1 MNRSLPRLLTIVV
14 FVSSLVT
21 AVSPPIGAQANSAP
35 LVSVASAE
43 SAKVASLVQP
53 GQSSASADPQVVTAS
68 EAYFYK
74 FDMDL
79 EKKARA
85 GGDELVDVR
94 IIVADQEVSW
104 PEWVQAVPRAVPDE
118 ATELPVWYGRVK
130 ASHLAKLA
138 GLDFVVQA
146 SLIEKVGPVPRFRD
160 PDLPAPQ
167 VTDAMRER
175 LRTLRDHPPVSAAG
189 GQVITGWWD
198 VGPGHESKKAWD
210 KGYTGAGVRVADIDS
225 GVDFCHPDL
234 YGTWATFDVTAARN
248 YSYGG
253 VPNYLDYFDGWPIAL
268 SPVSNYALFFDL
280 WYNGEPTHLNTFA
293 YGFSKFADTRASGV
307 GDTIWFD
314 SKPYTTT
321 GTASPSNPVYHIGYH
336 PDTSLE
342 AWWWGERIGVLVV
355 DEDGDGVYETV
366 YVDLN
371 DNHDFRD
378 DKPAN
383 KADPTACWD
392 ADGDGYNDLSGGLV
406 YFISD
411 GQHWP
416 LMMDWWWDPARFG
429 MTPPG
434 PGELVAFMFD
444 DPRGPAA
451 AHGTLAA
458 SNIVGQGR
466 IDGDPSVFGGD
477 TRPFWKPVGVGGM
490 VQGGGKDAKLIAIG
504 DVYINFTASTEEAW
518 YFASF
523 GVDGFGDTDDGAHI
537 TSNSYGESDVDN
549 DEWDNRSRLLTR
561 LNTRPLF
568 GRVIDGVP
576 QIHPN
581 IYGQRVAHLFST
593 GNGAPGY
600 GTNAPPSGSTIIA
613 VGASTQFGSVGWDSI
628 SGPDQVV
635 WGDVIPW
642 SNRGPTAVG
651 HLAPHVT
658 ADGAFAAGAITSNG
672 WGDGWSAWEAWG
684 GTSRSTPVA
693 AGNLALIYDA
703 WKQRT
708 GQWPTWR
715 QARELLMNGATD
727 QKYDVLVQGAGAVNA
742 DKSTDIAGGLYGLHL
757 SPEAWYPGD
766 YRGVEFPAFAQIITP
781 GDSDSQA
788 FTAMNH
794 SPFPITAGLS
804 ATYLAKIS
812 SYEFELTA
820 DVANESPYNFNRPD
834 YLFDVTRYAPG
845 GIPPDTALMVA
856 EIIHPFEEFE
866 PQGDNNVANNNL
878 WRILW
883 YSWKDM
889 NGDGNLWT
897 DANGNGAVNAGE
909 IDLGE
914 YTRFAYGYGA
924 HTYRQVS
931 VKDPLARWKDGIYLG
946 LQHRLRQTS
955 VPVSHLRI
963 RVTFFRKAP
972 WAWITFDVPSVT
984 VDPESSAIFTATI
997 TIPPDTPYGLYEGAI
1012 EVSIP
1017 AHGPH
1022 SGYTT
1027 IIPVVVNVAF
1037 SGDLT
1042 AAPITLGGQSKADTR
1057 YDNSYVTGPQ
1067 DWTWRAESGDWRFY
1081 FLDQTSAPASGT
1093 RLVVRDEWDDAAP
1106 ETDLDTLILGPT
1118 SGPYRREQL
1127 PFLFNF
1133 GDFSTLDPSTFGPYR
1148 LEVVASSVNAYL
1160 GSGIWN
1166 FQTATGSNVEYVV
1179 TPLAS
1184 GLHEVLQHTV
1194 RYEGAQFEVPF
1205 TKTLSTLI
1213 GPTAL
1218 TYTNYF
1224 SDTIS
1229 FSSNITHEGGLVV
1242 EAYGM
1247 RDTRTDLTG
1256 SIEQDPTND
1265 DYCDWEAGGVY
1276 TYTTA
1281 LADNVAR
1288 FTAHVTVG
1296 SNDLDLYLLYDAD
1309 RDGFDCPGDQIASSI
1324 NPAGVDDEVTVQF
1337 PAAGDYMVV
1346 IQGWSVSPS
1355 PSPFSWYWIRTDLD
1369 NSLVTSNEDLTIGPY
1384 KDATFDLS
1392 NVPGAC
1398 DAVNAECNDG
1408 VIYVGFADAP
1418 RLFSIPVTV
1427 DYVAVDLSGSAKEVD
1442 RATAVPGEALLYT
1455 LALRNTGLVTATGV
1469 VLTDTLPAEVT
1480 FGGIVSGDASYDA
1493 GLNAVRWVGD
1503 VPPESTHTVVYTV
1516 TVNTDLPDGT
1526 VITNTAEV
1534 NDGLGHVIT
1543 IGPTETEVE
1552 SVDLSTSTKEV
1563 DQATAVPG
1571 ATLLYTVILRN
1582 TGPFTATEA
1591 MLHDV
1596 LPDNTSYV
1604 DGSATG
1610 GAVYLPAANAIHWSG
1625 SIGAS
1630 SEHTVTYQVRVA
1642 GGLEA
1647 GTLITNTAEVSD
1659 GLGTTWW
1666 TNVVTTTIGADL
1678 SRSEK
1683 VASSEVVRSGEVV
1696 TFTVIIRNTGVA
1708 PADATMVD
1716 ELPEGLT
1723 LVGTP
1728 EVISGPG
1735 SVISTGN
1742 VITWTGT
1749 LDAEYGNQ
1757 AEVRFAAQVGPLVC
1771 RAITNT
1777 AQLEDGQGGMYEVSA
1792 TINVPCWST
1801 YLPLIFR

>member
-1 MNRSLPRLLTIVV
+1 MNHRALHLLAIVV
-14 FVSSLVT
+14 LVSGLVMM
-21 AVSPPIGAQANSAP
+21 ASP
-35 LVSVASAE
+35 LVGVQGASAASALAVSAE
-43 SAKVASLVQP
+43 SAWLAPPAQPRRPPVGAS
-53 GQSSASADPQVVTAS
+53 PQIATAS
-68 EAYFYK
+68 EANFYK
-74 FDMDL
+74 FDTDL
-79 EKKARA
+79 QEKARA

-94 IIVADQEVSW
+94 VIVADQGVHW
-104 PEWVQAVPRAVPDE
+104 PEWVQAVPRAVSDE
-118 ATELPVWYGRVK
+118 ATGLPVWYGRVK
-130 ASHLAKLA
+130 AAHLAKLA

-146 SLIEKVGPVPRFRD
+146 SLIERLGPVPRFRD
-160 PDLPAPQ
+160 PDLPVPQ

-175 LRTLRDHPPVSAAG
+175 LRTLRDRPPVSAAG
-189 GQVITGWWD
+189 VQGIAGWWD
-198 VGPGHESKKAWD
+198 VGPGHESKKAWN
-210 KGYTGAGVRVADIDS
+210 KGYTGDGVRVANIDS

-234 YGTWATFDVTAARN
+234 YGTWATFDVAAARN

-268 SPVSNYALFFDL
+268 SPFSNYALFFDL
-280 WYNGEPTHLNTFA
+280 WYNGAPTPLNAFA

-307 GDTIWFD
+307 GNTIWFD
-314 SKPYTTT
+314 GKPYITT
-321 GTASPSNPVYHIGYH
+321 GTASIFNPVYHIGYH

-342 AWWWGERIGVLVV
+342 KQWWHERIGVLVV

-371 DNHDFRD
+371 NNRNFRD

-392 ADGDGYNDLSGGLV
+392 ADGDGYYDLSGGLV

-411 GQHWP
+411 GKHWP
-416 LMMDWWWDPARFG
+416 QMMDWWWDPAGFG

-444 DPRGPAA
+444 DPWGPAA
-451 AHGTLAA
+451 AHGTLTA

-477 TRPFWKPVGVGGM
+477 TRPSWKPAGVGGM
-490 VQGGGKDAKLIAIG
+490 VQGGGKGAKLIAIG
-504 DVYINFTASTEEAW
+504 DIYINYTASTEEAW

-537 TSNSYGESDVDN
+537 TSNSYGESETDN
-549 DEWDNRSRLLTR
+549 DEWDNRSRLITR
-561 LNTRPLF
+561 LNTRSSWRGF
-568 GRVIDGVP
+568 
-576 QIHPN
+576 PN
-581 IYGQRVAHLFST
+581 TYGQRVAHLFST

-658 ADGAFAAGAITSNG
+658 ADGAFAAGAIASNG
-672 WGDGWSAWEAWG
+672 WGDGWSAWMAWG

-742 DKSTDIAGGLYGLHL
+742 DKSTDIAGGLYGLHI

-766 YRGVEFPAFAQIITP
+766 YRGAEFPAFAQIIAP
-781 GDSDSQA
+781 GSSDSQV

-812 SYEFELTA
+812 SYEFNVTA
-820 DVANESPYNFNRPD
+820 AIAHESPYSFNRPD
-834 YLFDVTRYAPG
+834 YLFDVTQYAPG
-845 GIPPDTALMVA
+845 GIPSDTALMVA

-866 PQGDNNVANNNL
+866 PQGDNNVFNNNL

-883 YSWKDM
+883 YSWKDV

-897 DANGNGAVNAGE
+897 DANGNGAVNVGE
-909 IDLGE
+909 IDHGE
-914 YTRFAYGYGA
+914 YTRFADGYGA

-931 VKDPLARWKDGIYLG
+931 VKDPRARWKDGIYLG
-946 LQHRLRQTS
+946 LQHRLRQAS

-963 RVTFFRKAP
+963 RVTFYRKAP
-972 WAWITFDVPSVT
+972 WTWIAFNVPSVT
-984 VDPESSAIFTATI
+984 VSPNSAATFMA
-997 TIPPDTPYGLYEGAI
+997 TVAIPSGTPYGLYEGAI

-1017 AHGPH
+1017 THGPH

-1027 IIPVVVNVAF
+1027 IIPVVINVAF

-1042 AAPITLGGQSKADTR
+1042 AAPITLGGQPRADTR

-1081 FLDQTSAPASGT
+1081 FLDQTSTPAAGT
-1093 RLVVRDEWDDAAP
+1093 RLVVRDEWGDAAP

-1118 SGPYRREQL
+1118 SGPYQRAQP
-1127 PFLFNF
+1127 PFLFSF
-1133 GDFSTLDPSTFGPYR
+1133 GDFSTLDPLTFGPYR
-1148 LEVVASSVNAYL
+1148 LEMVASSVNAYL

-1166 FQTATGSNVEYVV
+1166 FQTATGGNVEYVV

-1184 GLHEVLQHTV
+1184 GLYEVLQHTV
-1194 RYEGAQFEVPF
+1194 RYEGDQFEVPF
-1205 TKTLSTLI
+1205 TKTLSTLV

-1218 TYTNYF
+1218 AYTNYF

-1242 EAYGM
+1242 EAYGL

-1265 DYCDWEAGGVY
+1265 NYCDWRAGGIY
-1276 TYTTA
+1276 TYTTT
-1281 LADNVAR
+1281 LASNVAR

-1309 RDGFDCPGDQIASSI
+1309 RDGFDCPDDQIAFSI
-1324 NPAGVDDEVTVQF
+1324 NPVGTDDEVTVHF
-1337 PAAGDYMVV
+1337 PAGGDYMVV

-1369 NSLVTSNEDLTIGPY
+1369 NSLVISNEDLAIGPY

-1398 DAVNAECNDG
+1398 DDVRADCNDG
-1408 VIYVGFADAP
+1408 VLYVGFADAP

-1427 DYVAVDLSGSAKEVD
+1427 EYVAADLSSSTKVVSAN
-1442 RATAVPGEALLYT
+1442 TALPGDPLTYT
-1455 LALRNTGLVTATGV
+1455 IHLVNSSSIHTAAGA
-1469 VLTDTLPAEVT
+1469 VLTDTLPAEVA
-1480 FGGIVSGDASYDA
+1480 FGSIVSGGASYDA
-1493 GLNAVRWVGD
+1493 GLNAVRWSGD
-1503 VPPESTHTVVYTV
+1503 IPPASTHTIVYMV
-1516 TVNTDLPDGT
+1516 TVNADLPDGT
-1526 VITNTAEV
+1526 FITNTAEV
-1534 NDGLGHVIT
+1534 NNGLGHVIT
-1543 IGPTETEVE
+1543 IGPARTEIE
-1552 SVDLSTSTKEV
+1552 SVDLSASTKEV
-1563 DQATAVPG
+1563 DQVAAVPG
-1571 ATLLYTVILRN
+1571 ATLLYTITLRN
-1582 TGPFTATEA
+1582 TGPVAATKA
-1591 MLHDV
+1591 VLHDV
-1596 LPDNTSYV
+1596 LPEHTSFV

-1610 GAVYLPAANAIHWSG
+1610 GAIYDHGSNAIRWSG

-1630 SEHTVTYQVRVA
+1630 GEHTVKYRVRVA
-1642 GGLEA
+1642 GGLST
-1647 GTLITNTAEVSD
+1647 GTLITNTAEVGD
-1659 GLGTTWW
+1659 GLGTTWR
-1666 TNVVTTTIGADL
+1666 TNVVTTRINAADL

-1683 VASSEVVRSGEVV
+1683 VASSRVVRSGEVV
-1696 TFTVIIRNTGVA
+1696 TFTVTIRNTGVVSTE
-1708 PADATMVD
+1708 ATMVD
-1716 ELPEGLT
+1716 ALPAGLT
-1723 LVGTP
+1723 LVGVP
-1728 EVISGPG
+1728 QVISGRG
-1735 SVISTGN
+1735 SVISAGN

-1749 LDAEYGNQ
+1749 LDAEYNNQ
-1757 AEVRFAAQVGPLVC
+1757 AMVRFAAQVGPLSLC
-1771 RAITNT
+1771 QTITNI
-1777 AQLEDGQGGMYEVSA
+1777 ARLGDGQGGIYEVSA
-1792 TINVPCWST
+1792 TIGGPCWKM
-1801 YLPLIFR
+1801 YLLPIFRR

>member
-1 MNRSLPRLLTIVV
+1 MNQRALHLLTVV
-14 FVSSLVT
+14 VLVGSLMT
-21 AVSPPIGAQANSAP
+21 GFSPSIGAQTHPSALQSAQP
-35 LVSVASAE
+35 PVGVGPHVA
-43 SAKVASLVQP
+43 
-53 GQSSASADPQVVTAS
+53 TAS
-68 EAYFYK
+68 EAYFHK
-74 FDMDL
+74 FDIDL
-79 EKKARA
+79 QKKARV

-94 IIVADQEVSW
+94 IIVADQDVDW
-104 PEWVQAVPRAVPDE
+104 PEWIQAVPRAVPDE

-130 ASHLAKLA
+130 ASYLAKLA

-146 SLIEKVGPVPRFRD
+146 SLIEKVGPVRRFRD
-160 PDLPAPQ
+160 PDLPMPR

-175 LRTLRDHPPVSAAG
+175 LRTLRDYPPVSAAG
-189 GQVITGWWD
+189 VQGITGWWD

-210 KGYTGAGVRVADIDS
+210 KGFTGDGVRVADIDS

-234 YGTWATFDVTAARN
+234 YGTWATFDVATARN
-248 YSYGG
+248 YTYGG
-253 VPNYLDYFDGWPIAL
+253 VPNYLDYYDGWPIAL
-268 SPVSNYALFFDL
+268 SPISNYALFFDL
-280 WYNGEPTHLNTFA
+280 WYNGAPTDLNTFA
-293 YGFSKFADTRASGV
+293 YGLSKFADTRAAGI

-314 SKPYTTT
+314 GKVYTTT
-321 GTASPSNPVYHIGYH
+321 GTASIFNPVYHIGYH

-342 AWWWGERIGVLVV
+342 VWWWGERIGVLVV

-392 ADGDGYNDLSGGLV
+392 ANGDGYNDLSGGLV

-411 GQHWP
+411 GKHWP
-416 LMMDWWWDPARFG
+416 QMMDWWWNPASFG

-444 DPRGPAA
+444 DPLGPAA
-451 AHGTLAA
+451 AHGTLTA

-477 TRPFWKPVGVGGM
+477 TRPSWKPTGVGGM
-490 VQGGGKDAKLIAIG
+490 VQGGGRDAKLIAIG
-504 DVYINFTASTEEAW
+504 DVYIYFTASTEEAW
-518 YFASF
+518 YFSAF

-537 TSNSYGESDVDN
+537 TSNSYGESEVDN
-549 DEWDNRSRLLTR
+549 DEWDNRSRLITR
-561 LNTRPLF
+561 LNTRTSWRGFPNTY
-568 GRVIDGVP
+568 GR
-576 QIHPN
+576 
-581 IYGQRVAHLFST
+581 RTAFLFST

-600 GTNAPPSGSTIIA
+600 GTNAPPSGSTAIA
-613 VGASTQFGSVGWDSI
+613 VSASTQFGSVSWDSI

-658 ADGAFAAGAITSNG
+658 ADGAFAAGAITMNG
-672 WGDGWSAWEAWG
+672 WGDGWTAWEAWG

-766 YRGVEFPAFAQIITP
+766 YRGTEYLAFAQVIAP
-781 GDSDSQA
+781 GNSDSQA

-812 SYEFELTA
+812 SVEFDVTA
-820 DVANESPYNFNRPD
+820 NAADESPYNFNRPD
-834 YLFDVTRYAPG
+834 YLFDVTQYAPS
-845 GIPPDTALMVA
+845 GIPPGTVLMVA

-866 PQGDNNVANNNL
+866 PQGDNNVTNNNL

-883 YSWKDM
+883 YSWKDV

-897 DANGNGAVNAGE
+897 DANGNGVVNTGE
-909 IDLGE
+909 IDAGE
-914 YTRFAYGYGA
+914 YIRFSYGYGA

-946 LQHRLRQTS
+946 LQHRLRQAS

-963 RVTFFRKAP
+963 RVTFFQKAP
-972 WAWITFDVPSVT
+972 WTWLSFNPTSVMVNPGGT
-984 VDPESSAIFTATI
+984 ATFTATVNVP
-997 TIPPDTPYGLYEGAI
+997 TGTPYGLYEGAI

-1017 AHGPH
+1017 SHGPH

-1027 IIPVVVNVAF
+1027 IIPVLVNVAF

-1042 AAPITLGGQSKADTR
+1042 AAPITLGGQPRADTR

-1081 FLDQTSAPASGT
+1081 FLDQTTTPTTGA
-1093 RLVVRDEWDDAAP
+1093 RLVVRDTWDDAAP
-1106 ETDLDTLILGPT
+1106 ETDLDTLVLGPT
-1118 SGPYRREQL
+1118 SGPYQRAQP
-1127 PFLFNF
+1127 PFLFSF
-1133 GDFSTLDPSTFGPYR
+1133 GDFSSLDPATFGPYR

-1160 GSGIWN
+1160 GGGIWN
-1166 FQTATGSNVEYVV
+1166 FETATGGNVEYVV
-1179 TPLAS
+1179 APLAS

-1194 RYEGAQFEVPF
+1194 RYEGDKFEVPF

-1218 TYTNYF
+1218 AYTNYF

-1229 FSSNITHEGGLVV
+1229 FSSNITHAGGLVV
-1242 EAYGM
+1242 EAYGL
-1247 RDTRTDLTG
+1247 RDTQTDLTG

-1265 DYCDWEAGGVY
+1265 DYCDFEAGGIY
-1276 TYTTA
+1276 TYTIT
-1281 LADNVAR
+1281 LATNVAR
-1288 FTAHVTVG
+1288 FTAHVNVG
-1296 SNDLDLYLLYDAD
+1296 GNDLDLYLLYDVNQ
-1309 RDGFDCPGDQIASSI
+1309 DGFDCPGDQIASSI
-1324 NPAGVDDEVTVQF
+1324 NPAGIDDEVTVYF
-1337 PAAGDYMVV
+1337 PEAGDYMVV

-1355 PSPFSWYWIRTDLD
+1355 PSSFSWYWVRTDLD
-1369 NSLVTSNEDLTIGPY
+1369 NSLVTSNEDLAIGPY
-1384 KDATFDLS
+1384 KNATFDLS

-1398 DAVNAECNDG
+1398 DDVKAECNDG
-1408 VIYVGFADAP
+1408 VLYIGFADAP

-1427 DYVAVDLSGSAKEVD
+1427 DYAAADLSDSTKEVSAD
-1442 RATAVPGEALLYT
+1442 TALPGSSLTYTITLVNSSSLYT
-1455 LALRNTGLVTATGV
+1455 ATSA
-1469 VLTDTLPAEVT
+1469 VLTDTLPTEVT
-1480 FGGIVSGDASYDA
+1480 FGGMVSGGASYDA
-1493 GLNAVRWVGD
+1493 GLNAIQWTGD
-1503 VPPESTHTVVYTV
+1503 IPPVSTHTVVYTV
-1516 TVNTDLPDGT
+1516 TVNSNLPNGT

-1534 NDGLGHVIT
+1534 NNGLGHVIT
-1543 IGPTETEVE
+1543 IGPAETEVE

-1563 DQATAVPG
+1563 DRVAAVPG
-1571 ATLLYTVILRN
+1571 ATLLYTVTLRN
-1582 TGPFTATEA
+1582 TGPVTATNA
-1591 MLHDV
+1591 TLHDV
-1596 LPDNTSYV
+1596 LPDYTTYV
-1604 DGSATG
+1604 EGSATG
-1610 GAVYLPAANAIHWSG
+1610 GATYLPGANAIHWSG

-1630 SEHTVTYQVRVA
+1630 GEHTVTYRVQVA
-1642 GGLEA
+1642 GGLST
-1647 GTLITNTAEVSD
+1647 GTPLTNTAEVSD

-1666 TNVVTTTIGADL
+1666 TNVVTTTISAADL
-1678 SRSEK
+1678 SQSEK
-1683 VASSEVVRSGEVV
+1683 VASTEVVESGDTI
-1696 TFTVIIRNTGVA
+1696 TFTVTIRNTGA
-1708 PADATMVD
+1708 IPAEATMVD
-1716 ELPEGLT
+1716 ELPTGLT

-1728 EVISGPG
+1728 TLVSGPG
-1735 SVISTGN
+1735 SVISAGN
-1742 VITWTGT
+1742 VVTWTGT
-1749 LDAEYGNQ
+1749 LDAEYNNQ
-1757 AEVRFAAQVGPLVC
+1757 AMVRFAAQVGPLSLC
-1771 RAITNT
+1771 QTITNI
-1777 AQLEDGQGGMYEVSA
+1777 ADLDDGQGGTYQVSA
-1792 TINVPCWST
+1792 TVSGPCFKV
-1801 YLPLIFR
+1801 YLPLIFKP